1 VTRPFLLAQLSDPH
15 IGADWAGGD
24 PVAGL
29 AATVES
35 VRSMPRQPDA
45 VLVSGDLADNA
56 SDAEYEQVRDLL
68 APLQAPL
75 YVLPGNH
82 DDRRAL
88 HRHFGVPGADG
99 DPVQYSVELGPLR
112 LVVLDTTRP
121 GEDPGAL
128 DAERLG
134 WLDAELATAR
144 ELPTLLAMHHPP
156 VVTGVP
162 AWDELGLPAADR
174 RALGEV
180 VARHRQVRRIVAG
193 HVHRTITAELAGR
206 SVLTVPSTYVQARLN
221 IGSTELELV
230 AEPAGFALH
239 AVLDGELI
247 SHVQPVEQV
256 RN

>member
-1 VTRPFLLAQLSDPH
+1 MGLPFLLAQLSDPH
-15 IGADWAGGD
+15 IGAAWAEGD

-29 AATVES
+29 AAAVES
-35 VRSMPRQPDA
+35 VRSLRQQPDA

-56 SDAEYEQVRDLL
+56 TDAEYEQVGELL

-88 HRHFGVPGADG
+88 HRHFGVPGGDG
-99 DPVQYSVELGPLR
+99 EPVQYSVDLGPLR

-134 WLDAELATAR
+134 WLDAELAAAP

-156 VVTGVP
+156 LVTGIP
-162 AWDELGLPAADR
+162 ACDEVGLPAADR

-180 VARHRQVRRIVAG
+180 VERHPQVRRLVAG
-193 HVHRTITAELAGR
+193 HAHRTIAAELAGR
-206 SVLTVPSTYVQARLN
+206 AVLTVPSTYVQTRLN
-221 IGSTELELV
+221 FGSTEIELA

-239 AVLDGELI
+239 AVLDGELV
-247 SHVQPVEQV
+247 SHVQPVD
-256 RN
+256 

>member
-1 VTRPFLLAQLSDPH
+1 MSQPFLLAQLSDPH
-15 IGADWAGGD
+15 LGAEWADGD
-24 PVAGL
+24 PAAGL
-29 AATVES
+29 AAAVES
-35 VRSMPRQPDA
+35 VRSLRRAPDA

-56 SDAEYEQVRDLL
+56 TDAEYEQVRELL
-68 APLQAPL
+68 APLQSAV

-88 HRHFGVPGADG
+88 HRHFGVPGGDG
-99 DPVQYSVELGPLR
+99 EPVQYSVDLGPLR

-134 WLDAELATAR
+134 WLDAELAAAP
-144 ELPTLLAMHHPP
+144 EVPTLLAMHHPP
-156 VVTGVP
+156 LVTGVP

-180 VARHRQVRRIVAG
+180 VERHRQLRRLVAG
-193 HVHRTITAELAGR
+193 HVHRTITGELAGR
-206 SVLTVPSTYVQARLN
+206 AVLTVPSTYVQARLN
-221 IGSTELELV
+221 IGSEQIEL
-230 AEPAGFALH
+230 ADEPAGFALH

-247 SHVQPVEQV
+247 SHVQPVD
-256 RN
+256 